1 MRNTVTGGPS
11 RVIVASMLGGLL
23 TCHVKGILG
32 VCWDRFP
39 ELRENVRNASDIH
52 NKDADWIN

>member
-1 MRNTVTGGPS
+1 M
-11 RVIVASMLGGLL
+11 IVASMLGGLL